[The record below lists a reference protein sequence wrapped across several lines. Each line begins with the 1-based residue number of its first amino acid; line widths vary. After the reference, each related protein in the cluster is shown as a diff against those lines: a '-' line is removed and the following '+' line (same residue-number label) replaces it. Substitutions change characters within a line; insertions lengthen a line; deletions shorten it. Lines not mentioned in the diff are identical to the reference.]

1 MLEGKAIGTRMPR
14 RRHREFV
21 RFLRL
26 IEWTRPAGE
35 ILVKVGRAKQVL
47 EPHH

>member
-1 MLEGKAIGTRMPR
+1 MLDGKAIGARMPR

-26 IEWTRPAGE
+26 IEWTRSAGE